1 MANPVLDNTT
11 GSEQEQER
19 PVIDRFRLDDRVVV
33 ITGASSGLGVAYAQ
47 ACAGAGAD
55 VVVAARR
62 ADRLE
67 STVELVRNSGREGL
81 AVAADVTREADCNAV
96 IEAAMERFGRVDVLV
111 NNAGIGDTDPAS
123 SLSLETFQGV
133 LDVNLTACFLMAR
146 ASAAVMAPGSSIV
159 NVSSVMAD
167 TTLQVPTTAYCA
179 SKAGLL
185 GLTRSLA
192 RQWASE
198 GIRVNALQ
206 PGFFPSELVDPKIAE
221 LLGAR
226 LVMGR
231 LGGPAEVASALVF
244 LASDASSYVTG
255 TELVVDGGLT
265 LA

>member
-1 MANPVLDNTT
+1 MLLVGKVAIV
-11 GSEQEQER
+11 
-19 PVIDRFRLDDRVVV
+19 
-33 ITGASSGLGVAYAQ
+33 TGAAQ
-47 ACAGAGAD
+47 GIGRACCARLASEGA
-55 VVVAARR
+55 
-62 ADRLE
+62 
-67 STVELVRNSGREGL
+67 
-81 AVAADVTREADCNAV
+81 AVALCDVNAGV
-96 IEAAMERFGRVDVLV
+96 GAEVAHAIETGGGRAIYVPCDVSKASDIDSALAATLKTFGRVDVLV